1 MDTVRRRI
9 PFKAVQD
16 DEDNNVVLDE
26 QGALY
31 SINWLAWVLTTQVP
45 QEQDEVVQRLRA
57 ENTSSDKLAMHT
69 AYFVVGLS
77 GFMCVAM

>member
-16 DEDNNVVLDE
+16 DEDHNVVLDE

-57 ENTSSDKLAMHT
+57 ENTSSDKLAMQT